1 MKKLIIPLLILFAS
15 AAHPSFGNDRNDAY
29 IFTSFHEPSTDGM
42 RYLYSY
48 DGLQWD
54 SIPGVFMRP
63 EIGNTEAFI
72 DAFTGESVIPTFAPD
87 ERVLRDPS
95 ITQGPDER
103 STSCGQPNG
112 VAAAD
117 SAMHT
122 PKTLSIGQSR
132 LRFL

>member
-72 DAFTGESVIPTFAPD
+72 DAFTGESVIPTFALMSVCSAILPLPKD
-87 ERVLRDPS
+87 L
-95 ITQGPDER
+95 TER